1 MSRPRLSKKYDFSQN
16 ADVERVRRAHQND
29 LENIP
34 IFLILALFYV
44 TTDPDPDMAKVQC
57 DNEQ

>member
-1 MSRPRLSKKYDFSQN
+1 M
-16 ADVERVRRAHQND
+16 RRAHRND

-34 IFLILALFYV
+34 IFLILAIFYV
-44 TTDPDPDMAKVQC
+44 TTDPDPDMAKVKF